1 MTIRWLATLMVFAAL
16 FAPPLA
22 AQPQA
27 LARSADDATLGWGDC
42 PPFMPS
48 GCGLAALHGDPG
60 LANADM
66 LLRVPGQSRIDR
78 HWHSSAERMVLIEG
92 ELEVTY
98 DDQGPITLR
107 PGHYAYGPA
116 RLPHSARCR
125 STVSCVLFIAFE
137 GPVDA
142 HPAEPS
148 P

>member
-1 MTIRWLATLMVFAAL
+1 MTIRWLATLMLFAAL

-22 AQPQA
+22 AQTQA
-27 LARSADDATLGWGDC
+27 LARTASDSTLIWGDC

-48 GCGLAALHGDPG
+48 GCQLAALRGDPAQ
-60 LANADM
+60 ANADM

-92 ELEVTY
+92 EMEVTY
-98 DDQGPITLR
+98 DNQGPLTIR
-107 PGHYAYGPA
+107 PGDYAYGPA

-125 STVSCVLFIAFE
+125 STVRCVLFIAFE

-142 HPAEPS
+142 HEGGGS

>member
-1 MTIRWLATLMVFAAL
+1 MTIRWLATLMLFAAL

-22 AQPQA
+22 AQTQA
-27 LARSADDATLGWGDC
+27 LARTAGDSTLVWGDC

-48 GCGLAALHGDPG
+48 GCELAALRGDP
-60 LANADM
+60 AQPNADM
-66 LLRVPGQSRIDR
+66 LLRVPAQSTIER

-92 ELEVTY
+92 EMEVRY
-98 DDQGPITLR
+98 DNQGPVTLR
-107 PGHYAYGPA
+107 PGTYAYGPA

-125 STVSCVLFIAFE
+125 STVRCVLFIAFE

-142 HPAEPS
+142 HEGGGS